1 MRTKGDDSMVNIGTI
16 YKVRA
21 GAQRHTPDSVPTR
34 RPASRSNKF
43 KSVLLHTFLVLVCL
57 GMLYPLLWMVR
68 GSIVPEDQIFSA
80 GNVMPDRLVLE
91 NYPEGWSANP
101 PGFGRFLVNSGIV
114 SLGAVVGNLIA
125 CTLAAYAF
133 SRVDF
138 PLKRVW
144 FATMFV
150 TVMLPAHATLI
161 PQYTIFTGLGWVDTY
176 LPLIVPKFLATD
188 AFFIF
193 LLVQFLRSIPRDLDE
208 AAEIDG
214 CGHFQ
219 RFYRVLLPIMT
230 PALATTA
237 VFSFIWTY
245 EDFMGPLIYL
255 ADINQYTVPLGL
267 RMFMNSMGES
277 SYGQLFAMT
286 TLSLVPVFIIFMVF
300 QRWLISGIA
309 TTGLKG

>member
-1 MRTKGDDSMVNIGTI
+1 M
-16 YKVRA
+16 A
-21 GAQRHTPDSVPTR
+21 FHA
-34 RPASRSNKF
+34 
-43 KSVLLHTFLVLVCL
+43 FLVLVCI
-57 GMLYPLLWMVR
+57 GMLYPLLWMLR
-68 GSIVPEDQIFSA
+68 SSFLPEEQIFSSA
-80 GNVMPDRLVLE
+80 SLVPKDIVPE
-91 NYPEGWSANP
+91 NYPEGWGVNP
-101 PGFGRFLVNSGIV
+101 PGFGRFLVNSAVV
-114 SLGAVVGNLIA
+114 SAGAVIGNLVA

-133 SRVDF
+133 ARIEF

-144 FATMFV
+144 FVAMLA
-150 TVMLPAHATLI
+150 TVMIPVHATLI
-161 PQYTIFTGLGWVDTY
+161 PQYTIFTAIGWVDTY
-176 LPLIVPKFLATD
+176 LPLVIPKFLATD

-193 LLVQFLRSIPRDLDE
+193 LLVQFMRSIPREMDE

-219 RFYRVLLPIMT
+219 RFSRVLLPLMT

-237 VFSFIWTY
+237 VFTFVWSY

-255 ADINQYTVPLGL
+255 ADINRYTVPLGL

-286 TLSLVPVFIIFMVF
+286 ALSLAPVFVVFMIF
-300 QRWLISGIA
+300 QRRLIEGIA

>member
-1 MRTKGDDSMVNIGTI
+1 MS
-16 YKVRA
+16 VRA
-21 GAQRHTPDSVPTR
+21 QDEVRQVRGR
-34 RPASRSNKF
+34 RVGGGTAAF
-43 KSVLLHTFLVLVCL
+43 KRVALHGFLVLVCI
-57 GMLYPLLWMVR
+57 GMLYPLLWMLR
-68 GSIVPEDQIFSA
+68 SSILPEEQIFSSESM
-80 GNVMPDRLVLE
+80 VPSDIVVS
-91 NYPEGWSANP
+91 NYPEGWGANP
-101 PGFGRFLVNSGIV
+101 PGFGRFLLNSAVVAG
-114 SLGAVVGNLIA
+114 GAVIGNLVA

-133 SRVDF
+133 ARIEF
-138 PLKRVW
+138 PLKRLW
-144 FATMFV
+144 FALMLA
-150 TVMLPAHATLI
+150 TVMIPVHATLI
-161 PQYTIFTGLGWVDTY
+161 PQYTIFTAIGWVDTY

-193 LLVQFLRSIPRDLDE
+193 LLVQFMRSIPRELDE

-219 RFYRVLLPIMT
+219 RFSRVLLPLMT

-237 VFSFIWTY
+237 VFTFIWTY

-255 ADINQYTVPLGL
+255 ADINKYTVPLGL

-286 TLSLVPVFIIFMVF
+286 TLSLVPVFIVFMIF
-300 QRWLISGIA
+300 QRRLIEGIA

>member
-1 MRTKGDDSMVNIGTI
+1 MPMKGGESMSAAASPRTRPIRSW
-16 YKVRA
+16 
-21 GAQRHTPDSVPTR
+21 R
-34 RPASRSNKF
+34 R
-43 KSVLLHTFLVLVCL
+43 VLLHAFLLMVCL

-68 GSIVPEDQIFSA
+68 GSIVPEQDIFSSPTFLPQA
-80 GNVMPDRLVLE
+80 AHLD
-91 NYPEGWSANP
+91 NYPEGFAANP
-101 PGFGRFLVNSGIV
+101 PGFGRFMMNSFIV
-114 SLGAVVGNLIA
+114 SAGAVLGNLAA

-133 SRVDF
+133 ARLQF
-138 PLKRVW
+138 PLRGLW
-144 FATMFV
+144 FAIMLG

-161 PQYTIFTGLGWVDTY
+161 PQYTIFTAIGWVDTY

-193 LLVQFLRSIPRDLDE
+193 LLVQFMRTIPRELDE

-214 CGHFQ
+214 CNQ
-219 RFYRVLLPIMT
+219 WRRFSRVILPLMG

-237 VFSFIWTY
+237 VFTFIWTY
-245 EDFMGPLIYL
+245 EDFLGPLIYL
-255 ADINQYTVPLGL
+255 ADVNNYTVPLGL

-286 TLSLVPVFIIFMVF
+286 TLSLVPVFIIFMFF
-300 QRWLISGIA
+300 QRQLIAGIA

>member
-1 MRTKGDDSMVNIGTI
+1 MRMKGDDTVANIGTLNRPRAQKRRSPTGDAR
-16 YKVRA
+16 YKR
-21 GAQRHTPDSVPTR
+21 
-34 RPASRSNKF
+34 
-43 KSVLLHTFLVLVCL
+43 VLLHAFLALVCL
-57 GMLYPLLWMVR
+57 GMLYPLLWMAR
-68 GSIVPEDQIFSA
+68 GSILPEDQIFSSA
-80 GNVMPDRLVLE
+80 SFLPDEIVLA
-91 NYPEGWSANP
+91 NYPDGWSANP
-101 PGFGRFLVNSGIV
+101 PGFGRFLINSATV
-114 SLGAVVGNLIA
+114 SIGAVLGNLIG

-133 SRVDF
+133 ARVEF
-138 PLKRVW
+138 PLKRFW
-144 FATMFV
+144 FAAMLA
-150 TVMLPAHATLI
+150 TVMIPAHATLI
-161 PQYTIFTGLGWVDTY
+161 PQYTIFTALDWVNTY

-193 LLVQFLRSIPRDLDE
+193 LLVQFMRSIPRELDE

-219 RFYRVLLPIMT
+219 RFSRVILPLMA

-237 VFSFIWTY
+237 VFTFIWTY

-255 ADINQYTVPLGL
+255 ADMNQYTVPLGL

-286 TLSLVPVFIIFMVF
+286 TLSLLPVFIVFMIF
-300 QRWLISGIA
+300 QRRLIEGIA

>member
-1 MRTKGDDSMVNIGTI
+1 MASIGTLTG
-16 YKVRA
+16 RSRQ
-21 GAQRHTPDSVPTR
+21 GR
-34 RPASRSNKF
+34 RSGVGEARF
-43 KSVLLHTFLVLVCL
+43 KRVLLHAFLVLICL
-57 GMLYPLLWMVR
+57 GMLYPLLWMAR
-68 GSIVPEDQIFSA
+68 GSIMPENQIFSSA
-80 GNVMPDRLVLE
+80 SFLPEEIVLS
-91 NYPEGWSANP
+91 NYPEGWAANP
-101 PGFGRFLVNSGIV
+101 PGFGRFLLNSGIV
-114 SLGAVVGNLIA
+114 SIGAVIGNLFA

-133 SRVDF
+133 ARVQF
-138 PLKRVW
+138 PLKRFW
-144 FATMFV
+144 FAAMLA
-150 TVMLPAHATLI
+150 TVMIPAHATLI
-161 PQYTIFTGLGWVDTY
+161 PQYTIFTALDWVDTY

-193 LLVQFLRSIPRDLDE
+193 LLVQFMRSIPRELDE

-219 RFYRVLLPIMT
+219 RFSRVLLPLMA

-237 VFSFIWTY
+237 VFTFIWTY

-255 ADINQYTVPLGL
+255 ADMNQYTVPLGL

-286 TLSLVPVFIIFMVF
+286 TLSLVPVFIIFMIF
-300 QRWLISGIA
+300 QRRLIEGIA

>member
-1 MRTKGDDSMVNIGTI
+1 MSTETSSTTGSRT
-16 YKVRA
+16 A
-21 GAQRHTPDSVPTR
+21 R
-34 RPASRSNKF
+34 RGPGPRR
-43 KSVLLHTFLVLVCL
+43 LHEIALHAFLVLLCL
-57 GMLYPLLWMVR
+57 AMLYPLLWMVR
-68 GSIVPEDQIFSA
+68 GSVLPEDQIFS
-80 GNVMPDRLVLE
+80 GDMVPRELVPS

-101 PGFGRFLVNSGIV
+101 PGFGRFLLNSALV
-114 SLGAVVGNLIA
+114 SAGAVIGNLVA

-133 SRVDF
+133 ARVDF
-138 PLKRVW
+138 PLKRLW
-144 FATMFV
+144 FALMLV
-150 TVMLPAHATLI
+150 TVMIPVHATLI
-161 PQYTIFTGLGWVDTY
+161 PQYTIFTALGWVDTY

-193 LLVQFLRSIPRDLDE
+193 LLVQFMRSIPREMDE

-214 CGHFQ
+214 CGHLQ
-219 RFYRVLLPIMT
+219 RFGRVLLPMMT

-237 VFSFIWTY
+237 VFTFIWTY

-255 ADINQYTVPLGL
+255 ADINRYTVPLGL

-286 TLSLVPVFIIFMVF
+286 ALSLVPVFIVFMLF
-300 QRWLISGIA
+300 QRRLIEGIA

>member
-1 MRTKGDDSMVNIGTI
+1 MGGDEEMS
-16 YKVRA
+16 VRA
-21 GAQRHTPDSVPTR
+21 EDGVRQVRGR
-34 RPASRSNKF
+34 RVGGETASF
-43 KSVLLHTFLVLVCL
+43 KRLALHAFLVLVCI
-57 GMLYPLLWMVR
+57 GMLYPLLWMLRSSVL
-68 GSIVPEDQIFSA
+68 PEQQIFSS
-80 GNVMPDRLVLE
+80 DSVLPSDIVVA
-91 NYPEGWSANP
+91 NYPDGWGANP
-101 PGFGRFLVNSGIV
+101 PGFGRFLLNSAIV
-114 SLGAVVGNLIA
+114 SAGAVIGNLVA

-133 SRVDF
+133 ARIEF
-138 PLKRVW
+138 PLKKLW
-144 FATMFV
+144 FALMLA
-150 TVMLPAHATLI
+150 TVMIPVHATLI
-161 PQYTIFTGLGWVDTY
+161 PQYTIFTAIGWVDTY

-193 LLVQFLRSIPRDLDE
+193 LLVQFMRSIPRELDE

-219 RFYRVLLPIMT
+219 RFSRVLLPLMT

-237 VFSFIWTY
+237 VFTFIWTY

-255 ADINQYTVPLGL
+255 ADINRYTVPLGL

-286 TLSLVPVFIIFMVF
+286 TLSLVPVFIVFMIF
-300 QRWLISGIA
+300 QRRLIEGIA

>member
-1 MRTKGDDSMVNIGTI
+1 MSTATSSTTDSRTARRGL
-16 YKVRA
+16 
-21 GAQRHTPDSVPTR
+21 GAR
-34 RPASRSNKF
+34 R
-43 KSVLLHTFLVLVCL
+43 LHGIALHAFLVLLCL
-57 GMLYPLLWMVR
+57 AMLYPLLWMVR
-68 GSIVPEDQIFSA
+68 GSVLPEDQIFS
-80 GNVMPDRLVLE
+80 GDMVPRELVPS

-101 PGFGRFLVNSGIV
+101 PGFGRFLLNSALV
-114 SLGAVVGNLIA
+114 SAGAVIGNLVA

-133 SRVDF
+133 ARVDF
-138 PLKRVW
+138 PLKRLW
-144 FATMFV
+144 FALMLV
-150 TVMLPAHATLI
+150 TVMIPVHATLI
-161 PQYTIFTGLGWVDTY
+161 PQYTIFTALGWVDTY

-193 LLVQFLRSIPRDLDE
+193 LLVQFMRSIPREMDE

-214 CGHFQ
+214 CGHLQ
-219 RFYRVLLPIMT
+219 RFGRVLLPMMT

-237 VFSFIWTY
+237 VFTFIWTY

-255 ADINQYTVPLGL
+255 ADINRYTVPLGL

-286 TLSLVPVFIIFMVF
+286 ALSLVPVFIVFMLF
-300 QRWLISGIA
+300 QRRLIEGIA

>member
-1 MRTKGDDSMVNIGTI
+1 MTVSRARPRRTDV
-16 YKVRA
+16 
-21 GAQRHTPDSVPTR
+21 
-34 RPASRSNKF
+34 SNARF
-43 KSVLLHTFLVLVCL
+43 KRVLLHGFLVLLSL

-68 GSIVPEDQIFSA
+68 GSIVPEQEIFSSA
-80 GNVMPDRLVLE
+80 SFLPNEVIWS
-91 NYPEGWSANP
+91 NYTEGWGANP
-101 PGFGRFLVNSGIV
+101 PGFGRFLINSAIV
-114 SLGAVVGNLIA
+114 SGGAVLGNLAA

-133 SRVDF
+133 ARLEF
-138 PLKRVW
+138 PLKKIW
-144 FATMFV
+144 FAAMLA
-150 TVMLPAHATLI
+150 TVMIPMHATII
-161 PQYTIFTGLGWVDTY
+161 PQYTLFTALGWVNTY
-176 LPLIVPKFLATD
+176 LPLIVPKLLATD

-193 LLVQFLRSIPRDLDE
+193 LLVQFMRSIPRELDE

-219 RFYRVLLPIMT
+219 RFARVILPVMT

-237 VFSFIWTY
+237 VFTFVWTY
-245 EDFMGPLIYL
+245 EDFMAPLIYL

-286 TLSLVPVFIIFMVF
+286 TLSLLPVFVIFMVF
-300 QRWLISGIA
+300 QRRLIEGIA